1 MLTNS
6 NFERDVIHKNIAMR
20 LCSAQNG
27 RRYVLMDGFGEQ
39 IWLQTN
45 FYNISKHV
53 YEYYKS
59 KLRYNGRQEREPI
72 NYAHIWNSDWCKSN
86 YNEIGCFTYIMNSVK
101 SYFSLR
107 AYANGLFGAV
117 RVDDNCVFFLTPDE
131 HLARLVFEYISN
143 YYQAEINATDIAFC
157 GLERISVNEY
167 VRIRLQC
174 IMEVRGM
181 TMKHVCDVSGLQY
194 SSFIRFLDDKQYDCK
209 LETLYR
215 VLEAFNM
222 TFLEFFNTDWF
233 RKHVEIK
240 NDIYDSW
247 EKVETI
253 KFGGEE
259 DLFRNIK
266 CARKG
271 N

>member
-1 MLTNS
+1 MKGEIMNYLPNIIEQTTQGRVAYDLFTGLLKDRIIFLT
-6 NFERDVIHKNIAMR
+6 DVIDDAMAD
-20 LCSAQNG
+20 SVVAQLL
-27 RRYVLMDGFGEQ
+27 YLEAQDPTQDIYM
-39 IWLQTN
+39 
-45 FYNISKHV
+45 Y
-53 YEYYKS
+53 
-59 KLRYNGRQEREPI
+59 I
-72 NYAHIWNSDWCKSN
+72 NSP
-86 YNEIGCFTYIMNSVK
+86 G
-101 SYFSLR
+101 
-107 AYANGLFGAV
+107 GAV
-117 RVDDNCVFFLTPDE
+117 TAGMAIYDTMQ
-131 HLARLVFEYISN
+131 YIKPAVVTICLGMAASMAAVLLMAGAKGKR
-143 YYQAEINATDIAFC
+143 YALPNAKVMIHQPVGGVEGNAPDIAFC
-157 GLERISVNEY
+157 GLDRISVNEY

-215 VLEAFNM
+215 VLEALNM

-259 DLFRNIK
+259 DLFGNIK